1 MRRRKVKY
9 EIQSDDKDLLKTLKM
24 LFGFEGYTEMF
35 SRVNNDT
42 GLREN
47 GITILRTEERHPD
60 LDNYQ
65 VTINWKLLDE
75 IIGVKNER

>member
-1 MRRRKVKY
+1 M
-9 EIQSDDKDLLKTLKM
+9 ISDKDLLKIIKM
-24 LFGFEGYTEMF
+24 LFRLGGYREMF
-35 SRVNNDT
+35 SRVNKDT

-47 GITILRTEERHPD
+47 GITIIRTKERHPD

-75 IIGVKNER
+75 MIGSEE

>member
-1 MRRRKVKY
+1 M
-9 EIQSDDKDLLKTLKM
+9 INDKDLLKIIKM

-47 GITILRTEERHPD
+47 GITILRTEERHQD

-75 IIGVKNER
+75 IIGGEE